1 MTVWPRPLPTAARL
15 RAVPLLAVTLLTVTL
30 VAVALVAGC
39 GGGSDDRATTGD
51 GTAVA
56 GEDGTLG
63 KVTNVEVLRLEPR
76 PFASRI
82 TITGTV
88 EAMHDAVVSAEE
100 VGAIERFHVKLGAHV
115 EGGQPIAQI
124 DDRLL
129 RAQVKQAE
137 AAAGLARETYRRRE
151 RLWTEEH
158 VGSELAF
165 IESKLRS
172 AEADAALEALRAR
185 LERTTIRAPFD
196 GVFDAKFLDVGE
208 MASPGVPVVRV
219 IDADRLK
226 VTGGVPERFADD
238 VDEGMQARLTFD
250 VLPGVELESPVDFV
264 GAAIDESNRTFTVEI
279 HIDNPHAA
287 IKPAMIAGIE
297 LVRTELENV
306 LIVPQ
311 NAVSR
316 TTSGYQVFVVEERD
330 GAELAVARPVR
341 LGPSQSNRVVI
352 EQGLEPGD
360 RVITSGNVD
369 DLDRLHIV
377 GESAGDGDEP
387 VAALEGQS

>member
-1 MTVWPRPLPTAARL
+1 
-15 RAVPLLAVTLLTVTL
+15 
-30 VAVALVAGC
+30 
-39 GGGSDDRATTGD
+39 
-51 GTAVA
+51 
-56 GEDGTLG
+56 
-63 KVTNVEVLRLEPR
+63 
-76 PFASRI
+76 
-82 TITGTV
+82 
-88 EAMHDAVVSAEE
+88 MHDAVVSAEE